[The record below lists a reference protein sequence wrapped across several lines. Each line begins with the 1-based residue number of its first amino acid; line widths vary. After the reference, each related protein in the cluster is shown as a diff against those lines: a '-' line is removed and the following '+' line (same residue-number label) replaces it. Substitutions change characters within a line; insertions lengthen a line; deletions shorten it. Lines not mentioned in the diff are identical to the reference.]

1 MRKIRPNRFLNWSPV
16 RNIWRDVCYNLC
28 MKKSLRTLVEFG
40 ALAFLAGCV
49 SQGKYDALQSEH
61 DELLV
66 LSGKQRQKLD
76 AQDNMVRELE
86 NRLGKATTNKA
97 ELDRSLAETRQAL
110 ADMARRKE
118 EMEKELRDFRSLTTG
133 LKSMIDT
140 GSVTVRFVKGR
151 MVVSLGS
158 DVLFP
163 SGSAKLSPEGVEA
176 VKQVTQQ
183 LVRIQGK
190 DIQIEGHTDNV
201 RIKTAAFPS
210 NWELASARALTV
222 VNHIVAAGFPVDR
235 VSAASYADTRP
246 TGDNTTPEG
255 KARNRRI
262 DMVIVPDLSK
272 LMDVDALDRNNP
284 EVRDVAAEK
293 SAAPAS
299 GDEEAPVG
307 EE

>member
-1 MRKIRPNRFLNWSPV
+1 MKNSVWSV
-16 RNIWRDVCYNLC
+16 VA
-28 MKKSLRTLVEFG
+28 VG
-40 ALAFLAGCV
+40 GLAFLSGCV
-49 SQGKYDALQSEH
+49 SQGKYDALQSER
-61 DELLV
+61 DELLS
-66 LSGKQRQKLD
+66 LSSDQRQKLD
-76 AQDNMVRELE
+76 AQDNLVKQLE
-86 NRLGKATTNKA
+86 SRLGKATTNKA

-118 EMEKELRDFRSLTTG
+118 QMEKELRDFRSLTTG

-183 LVRIQGK
+183 LTRIQGK

-222 VNHIVAAGFPVDR
+222 VNNMVAAGFPVDR

-246 TGDNTTPEG
+246 EGDNATAEG

-272 LMDVDALDRNNP
+272 LMDVDALDKNNP
-284 EVRDVAAEK
+284 ETRDVAAEK
-293 SAAPAS
+293 PAAPAT
-299 GDEEAPVG
+299 GEDEPAS